1 VSIDSVTHPFLAL
14 GEPTAGGVSDRRA
27 DIETKMAQ
35 VATLL
40 SETACEGLLIL
51 EPENFSWLTS
61 GAIPRGQLN
70 ADEAPALYCNGDQR
84 WLLASNVDSQR
95 LFDEELDGLGF
106 QLKEWPWHWGREQL
120 LADLCQNRRVA
131 CDRPFGDAKP
141 VGDRLRRLRRQLTVY
156 EQACLRALGHILSH
170 ALEATCRTMEPG
182 HTEREVAG
190 QISHRLIHRGVL
202 PLHVGVAAGD
212 RSKRYRNY
220 GFTATAITG
229 YAQMNTTARKYGL
242 TATASRAMCFGELP
256 DDVRQDHN
264 AVCRVSAS
272 YLASTW
278 PEAVPREILTAGR
291 RIYLVSGYEHEWAL
305 AQQGHV
311 TGRATVELPITT
323 KTEDIFLT
331 GWAVTWHASAG
342 SASSCDTFLVT
353 DKGPKMLTPTETWPL
368 KRIKIQGAEFVRPD
382 VLQR

>member
-1 VSIDSVTHPFLAL
+1 VSINTVTHPFLAL
-14 GEPTAGGVSDRRA
+14 GEPAADGVSDRRA
-27 DIETKMAQ
+27 DIEQKMAQ
-35 VATLL
+35 VAALL
-40 SETACEGLLIL
+40 SETGCEGLLL
-51 EPENFSWLTS
+51 LGPENFSWLTS
-61 GAIPRGQLN
+61 GAVPRGQLHS
-70 ADEAPALYCNGDQR
+70 DESPALYCNGEQR
-84 WLLASNVDSQR
+84 WLLSSNVDSQR

-120 LADLCQNRRVA
+120 LLDLCQNRRIA
-131 CDRPFGDAKP
+131 CDRPFGDAKV
-141 VGDRLRRLRRQLTVY
+141 VGDRLQRLRRALTIY
-156 EQACLRALGHILSH
+156 EQACLRALGHIVSH
-170 ALEATCRTMEPG
+170 ALEATCRTMEPNQ
-182 HTEREVAG
+182 TEREVAG

-212 RSKRYRNY
+212 RAKRYRNY

-229 YAQMNTTARKYGL
+229 YAQMTTTARKYGL
-242 TATASRAMCFGELP
+242 TATASRALCFGDLP
-256 DDVRQDHN
+256 PDVRQDHN

-291 RIYLVSGYEHEWAL
+291 RIYQVSGYEHEWAL

-323 KTEDIFLT
+323 KTEDIFQP

-342 SASSCDTFLVT
+342 CAASCDTFLVT